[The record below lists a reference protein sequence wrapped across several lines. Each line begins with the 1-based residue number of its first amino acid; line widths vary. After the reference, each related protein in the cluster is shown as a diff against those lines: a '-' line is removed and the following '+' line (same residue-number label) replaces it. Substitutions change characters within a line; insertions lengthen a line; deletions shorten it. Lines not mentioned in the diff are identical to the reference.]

1 MEITKEEVA
10 RVAQLSR
17 LIWSEGALDEM
28 RGELSSILEYMRTLE
43 QLETEG
49 AEASVGESAPIHVV
63 RDDTVCPSYDRGA
76 LLANAAV
83 RNEESIIVPKTVE

>member
-17 LIWSEGALDEM
+17 LIWNEEELDGM
-28 RGELSSILEYMRTLE
+28 RRELSSVLEYMRTLE
-43 QLETEG
+43 QLETED
-49 AEASVGESAPIHVV
+49 AEDPIGERAPVHVV
-63 RDDTVCPSYDRGA
+63 RADVVCPSYDRGA